1 MKAEPQLLQFG
12 SEIAMALVL
21 GVEPGDEAV
30 RLVAPPLK
38 TIQLFDQFG
47 ITGRIRISVLR
58 FVAHNLINA
67 RPEYLHDPI
76 YLPVPV

>member
-1 MKAEPQLLQFG
+1 
-12 SEIAMALVL
+12 MALVL
-21 GVEPGDEAV
+21 GVEPGDETLCLTA
-30 RLVAPPLK
+30 LPLK

-58 FVAHNLINA
+58 FAAHNLIYA
-67 RPEYLHDPI
+67 RLEYLHDPI